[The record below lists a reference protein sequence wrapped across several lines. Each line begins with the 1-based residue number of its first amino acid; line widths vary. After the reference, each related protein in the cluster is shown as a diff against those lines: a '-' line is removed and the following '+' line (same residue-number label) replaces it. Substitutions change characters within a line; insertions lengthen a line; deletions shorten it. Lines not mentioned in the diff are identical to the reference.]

1 MSKKI
6 DVTTIGGRIKGKRV
20 LLGYSQEQLAEK
32 MNITA
37 ALVSNYENN
46 KVDIK
51 LSSLRELAGALNT
64 TVGYLADGEPEIDA
78 QMQEMM
84 KVFAGLKGE
93 QVKEVAIKQMKVL
106 GEMGKI

>member
-6 DVTTIGGRIKGKRV
+6 DVTTIGGRIKEKRL
-20 LLGYSQEQLAEK
+20 LLGCSQDQLAEK

-78 QMQEMM
+78 QMQELM

-93 QVKEVAIKQMKVL
+93 KMRDVAIKQMKVL
-106 GEMGKI
+106 EEIS